1 MNDYYAILGV
11 SRDAD
16 QSEIKKAYRKKAR
29 ELHPDYG
36 GDEEA
41 FKELSVAYESRAPAR
56 AANSSRALKSP
67 WKKQPSARIAKFR
80 SIPTSPAMSA
90 TDRCANPGANRQPV
104 VPVAVQAIRFKPSR
118 PCWEP
123 CAPKFLAPPAR
134 DMEPS
139 LNSRVTNARAKDA
152 YALAEA

>member
-41 FKELSVAYESRAPAR
+41 FKELSVAYETLSDPEKRR
-56 AANSSRALKSP
+56 
-67 WKKQPSARIAKFR
+67 RIR
-80 SIPTSPAMSA
+80 
-90 TDRCANPGANRQPV
+90 
-104 VPVAVQAIRFKPSR
+104 
-118 PCWEP
+118 W
-123 CAPKFLAPPAR
+123 
-134 DMEPS
+134 
-139 LNSRVTNARAKDA
+139 
-152 YALAEA
+152 

>member
-41 FKELSVAYESRAPAR
+41 FKELSVAYETLSDPEKRRMYDIGGADAAR
-56 AANSSRALKSP
+56 GGGYAGDSFDFGDILSTM
-67 WKKQPSARIAKFR
+67 FG
-80 SIPTSPAMSA
+80 
-90 TDRCANPGANRQPV
+90 GAFGGGFGGGGFDGGG
-104 VPVAVQAIRFKPSR
+104 AGGS
-118 PCWEP
+118 W
-123 CAPKFLAPPAR
+123 
-134 DMEPS
+134 
-139 LNSRVTNARAKDA
+139 
-152 YALAEA
+152 

>member
-41 FKELSVAYESRAPAR
+41 FKELSVAY
-56 AANSSRALKSP
+56 
-67 WKKQPSARIAKFR
+67 
-80 SIPTSPAMSA
+80 
-90 TDRCANPGANRQPV
+90 
-104 VPVAVQAIRFKPSR
+104 
-118 PCWEP
+118 
-123 CAPKFLAPPAR
+123 
-134 DMEPS
+134 
-139 LNSRVTNARAKDA
+139 
-152 YALAEA
+152 